1 MSVQVIT
8 ASFIYVGLP
17 CRLTRQTFSAV
28 LSHLITGVR
37 ANFVLGGEPS
47 KLPENFFDSPRK
59 NWYANLQN

>member
-37 ANFVLGGEPS
+37 ANFVLGG
-47 KLPENFFDSPRK
+47 
-59 NWYANLQN
+59 